1 MNFIKFIKTRQGR
14 IIISILYGLGLS
26 CLFRKVCTGRNCI
39 VYRAPNPSTIVN
51 NVYQHNGKCYQ
62 YKTES
67 TNCTHDTI
75 RSN

>member
-67 TNCTHDTI
+67 TKCISDTI
-75 RSN
+75 KSN